1 MTTWQIKLQPRL
13 IGGYWSIQGSVPVLG
28 RVRKQFPDQQ
38 TAQLESEKLVAQ
50 VSNKIAGGQIRE
62 TLLTKIQEA
71 DAHSALKILESNPN
85 FPAGSTLTSILN
97 WANHMYRNEISE
109 RTIEEAGKEWLAEMV
124 TLKRTKT
131 HRNGMENKLKRFSNW
146 FPGRNV
152 SEITTK
158 SIRQWISDK
167 KGDYSPYAG
176 REITNTTRT
185 NELTFLK
192 AFFNFCEGR
201 KYLQGSPVDSSVKRP
216 GVRRAEIV
224 ALNLEKT
231 KEFLSI
237 VTTLPQ
243 HLGVE
248 AVPYFALSLF
258 AGLRPQELRPRD
270 GENQVMWEDFTWRKK
285 ESTLV
290 ISYAVGKV
298 TSRRV
303 IKLPDNC
310 VAWVKPFAKESGPV
324 IESSYAKWR
333 GVKDYVRARAG
344 YKVYGQHLK
353 HIDPELAKVSN
364 DASRPKYVADVL
376 RHTAISYY
384 LEANDNNKDLVANW
398 AGNSPA
404 VIDQHYRSLIKGTKE
419 LSPSRMVEM
428 YWAIKPQRNRK

>member
-1 MTTWQIKLQPRL
+1 
-13 IGGYWSIQGSVPVLG
+13 
-28 RVRKQFPDQQ
+28 
-38 TAQLESEKLVAQ
+38 
-50 VSNKIAGGQIRE
+50 
-62 TLLTKIQEA
+62 
-71 DAHSALKILESNPN
+71 
-85 FPAGSTLTSILN
+85 
-97 WANHMYRNEISE
+97 
-109 RTIEEAGKEWLAEMV
+109 
-124 TLKRTKT
+124 
-131 HRNGMENKLKRFSNW
+131 
-146 FPGRNV
+146 
-152 SEITTK
+152 
-158 SIRQWISDK
+158 
-167 KGDYSPYAG
+167 
-176 REITNTTRT
+176 
-185 NELTFLK
+185 
-192 AFFNFCEGR
+192 
-201 KYLQGSPVDSSVKRP
+201 
-216 GVRRAEIV
+216 
-224 ALNLEKT
+224 
-231 KEFLSI
+231 
-237 VTTLPQ
+237 
-243 HLGVE
+243 
-248 AVPYFALSLF
+248 
-258 AGLRPQELRPRD
+258 
-270 GENQVMWEDFTWRKK
+270 MWEDFTWRKK

-324 IESSYAKWR
+324 IDSSYAKWR

-384 LEANDNNKDLVANW
+384 LEVNDNNKDLVANW